1 MIQNRLELI
10 SQRNLYQ
17 LVIRARESVEFCKQ
31 SVMDDSAGIPE
42 DQNVCRNTF
51 SDYAHEVLGRN
62 KDCVGN

>member
-1 MIQNRLELI
+1 M
-10 SQRNLYQ
+10 
-17 LVIRARESVEFCKQ
+17 IRARESVEFCKQ